1 MEGESRSDEHVM
13 QVVWQGAFHELMK
26 YFSGITLQTM
36 IDEYARLS
44 DVEPIMFN
52 I

>member
-1 MEGESRSDEHVM
+1 MEGESRSDERVM
-13 QVVWQGAFHELMK
+13 QSVWQGAFQELLK
-26 YFSGITLQTM
+26 YFSAVTLQTM
-36 IDEYARLS
+36 VDEYARLS